1 MEKETEMHPFVTV
14 SKLVKKGY
22 KRKSGKIF
30 AILPEI

>member
-1 MEKETEMHPFVTV
+1 MEKDLSICFFVTV